1 MLSVVGWWEC
11 MKASHR
17 RMTLFLKPV
26 AALKRAVRKCCSVT
40 GTSFE

>member
-1 MLSVVGWWEC
+1 

-17 RMTLFLKPV
+17 RLPLFSKPV
-26 AALKRAVRKCCSVT
+26 AALKKAVRKCCSVT